1 MIPMQEGTRHM
12 DPEFWHERWA
22 ANQIGFHQ
30 QEINRYLQRHWQGLG
45 LPAGSRILVPL
56 CGKSLDMIWLRQ
68 QGYAVAGIEI
78 SALAVEAFFVE
89 NGLTPVIRQA
99 AGYSCWSRDDI
110 ELYCG
115 DFFSLHAAALGTLDG
130 FYDRAALIALPGAQR
145 PRYAAHLA
153 SLLPAASR
161 GLLVTLE
168 YRQAEMNG
176 PPFAVAP
183 TEVERLF
190 ADAYELEHLQQFEA
204 LAANPAFREKG
215 LTGLT
220 EHVWRL
226 RRR

>member
-1 MIPMQEGTRHM
+1 M
-12 DPEFWHERWA
+12 DPEFWHQRWA

-30 QEINRYLQRHWQGLG
+30 QEINSHLQRHWQGLD
-45 LPAGSRILVPL
+45 LPSDSRILVPL
-56 CGKSLDMIWLRQ
+56 CGKSLDMIWLRE
-68 QGYAVAGIEI
+68 QGHAVVGIEI
-78 SALAVEAFFVE
+78 STVAVEAFFAE
-89 NGLTPVIRQA
+89 NGLTPVVRQETD
-99 AGYSCWSRDDI
+99 YSCWSYDGI

-115 DFFSLHAAALGTLDG
+115 DFFSLHTAQLGTLAG
-130 FYDRAALIALPGAQR
+130 CYDRAALIAIPAAQR
-145 PRYAAHLA
+145 PRYAGHLA

-176 PPFAVAP
+176 PPFAVARA
-183 TEVERLF
+183 EVNRLF
-190 ADAYELEHLQQFEA
+190 SDTFDIEHLEHLDA